1 MGVRCERREL
11 EAVPT
16 RERAAFVRRGDKT
29 TFGGTTTIGTL
40 VGQTAGQVGAGLVA
54 QLTKRGSVYATVS
67 YLTNL
72 GGEHQRTI
80 TGNAGVRWTW

>member
-1 MGVRCERREL
+1 M
-11 EAVPT
+11 
-16 RERAAFVRRGDKT
+16 
-29 TFGGTTTIGTL
+29 
-40 VGQTAGQVGAGLVA
+40 GQTAGQVGAGLVA